1 MTEQLGNIVVAGGSK
16 GIGLAL
22 VDRLRRRASKI
33 IVLSRQVDDLQV
45 DDIVQ
50 HVAVDFT
57 EKPFQVSDL
66 PEVIQAAIYCPGS
79 ITLRSFRSLKEEDF
93 CNDWEINFLGAV
105 RFLQSCWPGLSA
117 NTAEMPGSV
126 LLMSTVAV
134 GQGMPMHASIAS
146 AKGAVE
152 GLMRSLAAEWAPK
165 VRVNCLAPALT
176 ETPLSARF
184 FSSDAARQA
193 VTSRYPMNR
202 AGKPDDLAAIAEF
215 LLSPETGWITGQ
227 TIGVDGGMSTIRK

>member
-1 MTEQLGNIVVAGGSK
+1 MTDHLGNIVVAGGSK

-22 VDRLRRRASKI
+22 VERLRRRASKI
-33 IVLSRQVDDLQV
+33 VVLSRQLDDLQV
-45 DDIVQ
+45 DDVVQ
-50 HVAVDFT
+50 HVAIDFT
-57 EKPFQVSDL
+57 EKSFQISDL
-66 PEVIQAAIYCPGS
+66 PEIIQAAIYCPGS
-79 ITLRSFRSLKEEDF
+79 ITLGSIRSLKEDDF
-93 CNDWEINFLGAV
+93 INDWEVNLLGAV
-105 RFLQSCWPGLSA
+105 RFLQSCWPGLST
-117 NTAEMPGSV
+117 NTAESPGSV
-126 LLMSTVAV
+126 VLMSTVAV

-184 FSSDAARQA
+184 FASDSARQSIN
-193 VTSRYPMNR
+193 SRYPLNR

-215 LLSPETGWITGQ
+215 LLSPESGWITGQ
-227 TIGVDGGMSTIRK
+227 TFGVDGGMSTLRK